1 MAHAF
6 DAYAG
11 RYDAWYDT
19 PAGSAIL
26 ATEVDCLRPLL
37 CRYPQP
43 YLEVGVGSGRFSH
56 ALGIAYGIDPSP
68 NLLALAR
75 RRGTRVVRGVGERL
89 PFRHA
94 ACGGI
99 LIAFTLCFVQN
110 PAAVLAEAFRALRP
124 GGGLVLGLILGDS
137 PWAQHYAAEGRKGHP
152 LYRHARFLSRSQVE
166 GLLQRTGFTLVGYRS
181 TLFVPPG
188 MAHYQVEESLAGYH
202 PGAGFTAAEAR
213 R

>member
-1 MAHAF
+1 M
-6 DAYAG
+6 DG
-11 RYDAWYDT
+11 R
-19 PAGSAIL
+19 
-26 ATEVDCLRPLL
+26 RPLL
-37 CRYPQP
+37 SPYPP
-43 YLEVGVGSGRFSH
+43 PHLEVGVGSGRFSQ

-75 RRGTRVVRGVGERL
+75 RRGIRVVRGVGEGL
-89 PFRHA
+89 PFRRA

-152 LYRHARFLSRSQVE
+152 LYRHARFLSRQEAE
-166 GLLQRTGFTLVGYRS
+166 GLLRAAGFTLVGYRS
-181 TLFVPPG
+181 TLFAPPG
-188 MAHYQVEESLAGYH
+188 MPGYQVEESLAGYH
-202 PGAGFTAAEAR
+202 PGAGFTAVEAR